1 MLGGDQVPVE
11 VLIIKEQETAIH
23 EGNIKDASLKR
34 CSYRDVDGLEA
45 QSLPQAQSTLYN
57 EKTVCQHLI
66 VKKRVTLTFPK
77 RSVQMPVTYRLA
89 KDYNVAANIIRA
101 QVAPNQIGKLVVEL
115 SGDIDQLD
123 AALDWMRSQDIGVS
137 FASREIMI
145 DEDTCVHCGLCTG
158 VCPTEALTLD
168 PQSFKL
174 TFTRSRCIVC
184 EQCIPTCPVQAISTN
199 F

>member
-1 MLGGDQVPVE
+1 VFDLRIILTKIYKQQAKSIRDFNFSDRIPVHQP
-11 VLIIKEQETAIH
+11 IIE
-23 EGNIKDASLKR
+23 LKGF
-34 CSYRDVDGLEA
+34 CKA
-45 QSLPQAQSTLYN
+45 
-57 EKTVCQHLI
+57 

-77 RSVQMPVTYRLA
+77 RTIQMPVTYRLA
-89 KDYNVAANIIRA
+89 KDFNVAANIIRA

-115 SGDIDQLD
+115 SGDID
-123 AALDWMRSQDIGVS
+123 ALDGAIEWMRSQDINVS
-137 FASREIMI
+137 FASREIVI
-145 DEDTCVHCGLCTG
+145 DEDICVHCGLCTG

-168 PQSFKL
+168 PQTFKL